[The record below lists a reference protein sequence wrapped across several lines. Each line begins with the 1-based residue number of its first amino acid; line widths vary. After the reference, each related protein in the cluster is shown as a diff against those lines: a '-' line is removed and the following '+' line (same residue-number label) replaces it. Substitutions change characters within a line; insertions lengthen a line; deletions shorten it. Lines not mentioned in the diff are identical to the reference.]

1 MRSSQADFCNDHAF
15 FLLVSKRSDFLS
27 IFYKMFPEL
36 ESMRGQGAASCT
48 CVPLSELVRP
58 EGDEDGLIDF
68 IGALSTNELRLDG
81 VLVKARLMVS
91 WLARDFLCDWRQL
104 CLVLS
109 MFSKVF
115 LHFFLKLNV
124 WVVCATESSLS
135 CLLALL

>member
-1 MRSSQADFCNDHAF
+1 MSSRQADFQSDGAF
-15 FLLVSKRSDFLS
+15 FKLVSQKSDFLS

-68 IGALSTNELRLDG
+68 MRALSTNELRLCD
-81 VLVKARLMVS
+81 VSLSQARLMVS

-109 MFSKVF
+109 MFSIRS
-115 LHFFLKLNV
+115 FFI
-124 WVVCATESSLS
+124 SF
-135 CLLALL
+135 

>member
-1 MRSSQADFCNDHAF
+1 MSSRQADFQSDGAF
-15 FLLVSKRSDFLS
+15 FKLVSQKSDFLS

-58 EGDEDGLIDF
+58 EGYERKLLVF
-68 IGALSTNELRLDG
+68 VEALSTNELRF
-81 VLVKARLMVS
+81 VFVKAAKARLMVS

-109 MFSKVF
+109 MFSIRS
-115 LHFFLKLNV
+115 FFI
-124 WVVCATESSLS
+124 SF
-135 CLLALL
+135 